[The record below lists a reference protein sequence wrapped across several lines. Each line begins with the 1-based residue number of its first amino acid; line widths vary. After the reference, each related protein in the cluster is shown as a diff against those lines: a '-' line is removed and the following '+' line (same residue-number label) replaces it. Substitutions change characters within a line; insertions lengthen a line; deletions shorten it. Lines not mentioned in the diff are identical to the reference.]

1 MPQTPVIPSDAV
13 KFSMLATNAGF
24 YFLADSAQSFLWV
37 KTSATMASNTVN
49 QKSAKIPAT
58 MFVKSA
64 AGAGGGPSPQPALG
78 ESPPVDREMEARY
91 RQRYGTTNPSPVAPA
106 APAPVP

>member
-1 MPQTPVIPSDAV
+1 MPQAATIPSDAV
-13 KFSMLATNAGF
+13 RFSMLATNMGF
-24 YFLADSAQSFLWV
+24 YFLADTAQSFLWV
-37 KTSATMASNTVN
+37 KTSATTASNTVN

-58 MFVKSA
+58 TFVRSA
-64 AGAGGGPSPQPALG
+64 AGGGGGPSPSPALG

-91 RQRYGTTNPSPVAPA
+91 RLRYGTTNSSPVAPA